1 VTRNPGTT
9 AALET
14 HPAVRA
20 LALCAVAL
28 TIVLITVGGLVTNT
42 DSGLACPDWPTCF
55 GTPFPKLVGGVLME
69 HGHRYLATAVGF
81 VTVLLVIGTRL
92 KKPASMIPSLLV
104 AMPLIL
110 VGGVW
115 AGAAKHQTGAVPALA
130 GLLVLAGYGAGIIS
144 IARARGAARLAEFA
158 LLLVIT
164 QGLLGGATVMYQL
177 PVTILILHL
186 GTSMLFLAV
195 LVWLFVSLEPRIL
208 ELAPAASTV
217 AQQRLGARVLLPLST
232 AAVYLQILIGASVRH
247 TGAGLICTE
256 WLCRGA
262 LWPMGAELHPAVHL
276 HMLHRAF
283 ALVVF
288 ALVVWTSVR
297 VLRDALHA
305 NDRRAAALGLIVPL
319 LLLAQLVLGVATIA
333 TLKEMWVVTA
343 HLLVA
348 ALILSALTCLWAR
361 AARAAALS
369 APTLESP

>member
-1 VTRNPGTT
+1 MTRNPGTA

-20 LALCAVAL
+20 LAWGAVAL
-28 TIVLITVGGLVTNT
+28 TVALITVGGLVTNT

-81 VTVLLVIGTRL
+81 LTVLLVIGTRL

-115 AGAAKHQTGAVPALA
+115 AGVAKHQSGAVPALA
-130 GLLVLAGYGAGIIS
+130 GALVLAGYAAGLIS
-144 IARARGAARLAEFA
+144 MVRARGASRLAEAA

-195 LVWLFVSLEPRIL
+195 LVWLAASLEPRLL
-208 ELAPAASTV
+208 EPASAPSMET
-217 AQQRLGARVLLPLST
+217 QQRRRARVLLPLAT
-232 AAVYLQILIGASVRH
+232 AAVYLQILIGAAVRH

-262 LWPMGAELHPAVHL
+262 LWPTGPDLHPAVHL

-288 ALVVWTSVR
+288 ALVIWTSVR
-297 VLRDALHA
+297 ALRDALHA

-319 LLLAQLVLGVATIA
+319 LLLTQLVLGVATIA

-348 ALILSALTCLWAR
+348 ALILSALTYVWAR
-361 AARAAALS
+361 STRAAALA
-369 APTLESP
+369 APALESP